1 MERRKALKNIGI
13 SFGAVVATPSVLSL
27 LQSCQAQ
34 ETPWLPQFFN
44 EEQGKF
50 VRRIVDNILPS
61 SGDLPSATDV
71 NVHVFIDKFM
81 QEVITVDDKPN
92 AREMVT
98 VAMQTLMES
107 AGATSIDDVK
117 ESNYVDFLTN
127 NLKKSKE
134 EEAQLMGKVYAYLGE
149 NNNNLKGMEP
159 SLVAFQFLSQIR
171 SMSIW
176 AYKNSE
182 LVGETILAYVP
193 VPGQQQGCIDV
204 QEATGGKAYSL
215 NWG

>member
-117 ESNYVDFLTN
+117 ESDYVDFLTN